1 MEWRDSMVKRMRKK
15 RFKGEGGSI
24 IVESAFSLPF
34 FMFAIVIIM
43 SFVNICSAQALITNA
58 MNGIAA
64 DFGKISYLYAKVGI
78 LGWKEDAAAAGAD
91 VTSAGQKFMSI
102 RVNDLDS
109 GIQAIETLQEGI
121 DTLSGSE
128 DLKGSLMGALMEGV
142 TDLAETGLGGLLIDA
157 MMEARLGNKEEGISA
172 DQLLKHYGIQDGLNG
187 ITWMVR
193 FNPDSKEVE
202 ILATYKVRVLDF
214 FNLEYDY
221 SFQKL
226 TRTMIWDPRTN
237 YPGGESSD
245 E

>member
-15 RFKGEGGSI
+15 RFKGEDGSI

-43 SFVNICSAQALITNA
+43 SFVNICSAQALITNS
-58 MNGIAA
+58 MNGVAA
-64 DFGKISYLYAKVGI
+64 DFGKISYLYAKLGI
-78 LGWKEDAAAAGAD
+78 LGWKEGAAEAGAD
-91 VTSAGQKFMSI
+91 VTSAGKTLMGMSLS
-102 RVNDLDS
+102 D
-109 GIQAIETLQEGI
+109 IEGSIEDLQEAAKI
-121 DTLSGSE
+121 VNEMD
-128 DLKGSLMGALMEGV
+128 DPKGSVLGALKEAGADTV
-142 TDLAETGLGGLLIDA
+142 ETITGNLIFNALLD
-157 MMEARLGNKEEGISA
+157 ARLSSDDVSA
-172 DQLLKHYGIQDGLNG
+172 DQLLKHYGIQNGLDG
-187 ITWMVR
+187 ITWMLR
-193 FNPDSKEVE
+193 FDPTTKEVL

-226 TRTMIWDPRTN
+226 TRTAIWDPRTN